1 MWRAGESVLTCLAA
15 GSLWTIGFVV
25 APTLFAVLPERT
37 LAGSI
42 AGELFSAGAIV
53 CSVCCVMLL
62 ILRAARG
69 ARWIDGPGT
78 LVISM
83 LALVAMGEWVVNP
96 FVRAA
101 RAASAESFA
110 LWHGLSSVL
119 WLGASIAGLALVVVQ
134 GRRIRG

>member
-1 MWRAGESVLTCLAA
+1 MLRAGESVLTCLAA
-15 GSLWTIGFVV
+15 GSLWTIGFIV

-37 LAGSI
+37 LAGAI
-42 AGELFSAGAIV
+42 AGKLFTAGAIV
-53 CSVCCVMLL
+53 CSVCCVLLL
-62 ILRAARG
+62 ILRASRG
-69 ARWIDGPGT
+69 ARWTDGAGT

-83 LALVAMGEWVVNP
+83 LGFVAMAEWLVNP

-101 RAASAESFA
+101 RAASSESFA
-110 LWHGLSSVL
+110 MWHGLSSVL